1 MKHADSTSQTNENLT
16 VTATSDHAITLAS
29 TGTQRNGEAS
39 SATQQLQTLH
49 FPNTSGAE
57 DRKVGKSWVSL
68 LTLLRKSD
76 VNRTGL
82 GLRAYQG
89 HCCLTSVALGDG
101 HRAKARE
108 QPGLSAEER
117 HPASSLGA
125 ASVSPRRQSLC
136 LHTAHAPLPAGAITH
151 CVGHPQTAAA
161 KNCEG
166 GRAAEKD
173 PRGGCR
179 VAISGDSK
187 ADGTQSWVNCGAAIL

>member
-1 MKHADSTSQTNENLT
+1 MKHADSISQTNENLT
-16 VTATSDHAITLAS
+16 VTATSDHAIALAS

-57 DRKVGKSWVSL
+57 DQKVGKSWVSL

-89 HCCLTSVALGDG
+89 HCCLTSVVLGDQY
-101 HRAKARE
+101 RAQARK
-108 QPGLSAEER
+108 QPVLSAEER

-125 ASVSPRRQSLC
+125 ASVSPRMQSLC
-136 LHTAHAPLPAGAITH
+136 LHTAHTPLPARAITQ
-151 CVGHPQTAAA
+151 CVGHP
-161 KNCEG
+161 
-166 GRAAEKD
+166 
-173 PRGGCR
+173 
-179 VAISGDSK
+179 
-187 ADGTQSWVNCGAAIL
+187 